1 MPQDLTMWLWLVWT
15 LYADQTSLK
24 LITICLALPPECW
37 HEQSTSPGMYFLNEC
52 CRIVPQKG
60 WARLDLVCTLIP
72 RTPKAEAGKSLF
84 QASQGYIGS
93 LSLEDLKKK
102 KFVLYCYNWELT
114 TDHLPYCQKP
124 LFLCICPSLAAF
136 RSVSYIRNSVAVAVT
151 PFVILSEHYCL
162 NWVLYERSF
171 QELCLIFFFPIDSCF
186 SSITSAKL
194 PADKTLVIKATNFK
208 C

>member
-1 MPQDLTMWLWLVWT
+1 MYPYSQNSKGRGRQISVPG
-15 LYADQTSLK
+15 QSGIHRESESGGLK
-24 LITICLALPPECW
+24 
-37 HEQSTSPGMYFLNEC
+37 
-52 CRIVPQKG
+52 
-60 WARLDLVCTLIP
+60 
-72 RTPKAEAGKSLF
+72 
-84 QASQGYIGS
+84 
-93 LSLEDLKKK
+93 KKK